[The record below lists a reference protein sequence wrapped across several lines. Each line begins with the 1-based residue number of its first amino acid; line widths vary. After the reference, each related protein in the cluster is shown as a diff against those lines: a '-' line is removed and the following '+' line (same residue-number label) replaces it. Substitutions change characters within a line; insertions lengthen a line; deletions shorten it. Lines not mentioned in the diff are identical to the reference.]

1 MTDDASLP
9 SPKLPVRRFLALSLP
24 YLTTDRLHRQALGR
38 SWRCPSVLSRAK
50 NANSPPG
57 NKSASGHGHA
67 DDVRHGIPS
76 QPFAVVAKVKNAL
89 RLVALDEV
97 AEKLG
102 LLRGQALADARAMI
116 PTLAIVD
123 EDTAA
128 DATLLEEI
136 ADWAERY
143 TPLVALDG
151 ADGLMLDITGCAHL
165 FGGEEALVGDLVQR
179 LLGQG
184 FLARATIA
192 DTPGAASAA
201 ARFTN
206 ATVVP
211 QGQMTGM
218 LEPLPLA
225 ALRIDRET
233 VSAMDRVGLK
243 RIGQII
249 GAPRAPLAAR
259 FGIELIRRLDQALG
273 VDEESINPRREAPT
287 FIAERR
293 FAEPIAREEDVA
305 ATLSSLAATLGQSL
319 ETHGEGARRLEFTLF
334 RVDGV
339 VTRIAVGAGRPIR
352 APKLILALF
361 REKFVALGDDLDAG
375 FGFDVARLS
384 VTASAAADPAQI
396 DLTGDA
402 IAEADVDGLIDR
414 IAARLGLDSVGR
426 IVPRASHIP
435 ERAEIFVA
443 AAETTTRSERSR
455 GPDREATRGEDGRR
469 PDRETK
475 DFPLRLFARPELV
488 EAIAEVPDGPPV
500 HFRWRRALYRVARAE
515 GPERIAAEWWRS
527 DGLTR
532 DYFRVEDSAGHR
544 FWLYREGLY
553 GRELVTPRWYMH
565 GVFA

>member
-1 MTDDASLP
+1 MKDANP
-9 SPKLPVRRFLALSLP
+9 R
-24 YLTTDRLHRQALGR
+24 
-38 SWRCPSVLSRAK
+38 
-50 NANSPPG
+50 PG
-57 NKSASGHGHA
+57 KKSEDGHGHGV
-67 DDVRHGIPS
+67 DVSSGPLV
-76 QPFAVVAKVKNAL
+76 VVAKVKNAL
-89 RLVALDEV
+89 HLVALDET

-102 LLRGQALADARAMI
+102 FVPGQALADARAMI
-116 PTLAIVD
+116 PALTIVD

-128 DATLLEEI
+128 CVTLLEEI
-136 ADWAERY
+136 ADWTERY
-143 TPLVALDG
+143 TPLVAIDG

-179 LLGQG
+179 LLAQG
-184 FLARATIA
+184 FLARAAIA
-192 DTPGAASAA
+192 DTPGTASAA
-201 ARFTN
+201 ARYTN

-225 ALRIDRET
+225 ALRLDRET

-259 FGIELIRRLDQALG
+259 FGIELIRKLDQALG
-273 VDEESINPRREAPT
+273 IDEEAINPRREAPT

-305 ATLSSLAATLGQSL
+305 ATLSSLAATLGRSL

-339 VTRIAVGAGRPIR
+339 VTRIAVGAVRPIR

-375 FGFDVARLS
+375 FGFDMARLS
-384 VTASAAADPAQI
+384 VTVSAAADSAQI

-402 IAEADVDGLIDR
+402 VAEADVDGLIDR
-414 IAARLGLDSVGR
+414 IAARLGLDSIGK
-426 IVPRASHIP
+426 IVPRESHIP
-435 ERAEIFVA
+435 ERAESFVA
-443 AAETTTRSERSR
+443 VTETTRSER
-455 GPDREATRGEDGRR
+455 DRWSN
-469 PDRETK
+469 REEK

-515 GPERIAAEWWRS
+515 GPERIAAEWWRA

-553 GRELVTPRWYMH
+553 GRELITPRWYMH

>member
-1 MTDDASLP
+1 MTDDVSLP
-9 SPKLPVRRFLALSLP
+9 SPILSAKPARRFLALSLP
-24 YLTTDRLHRQALGR
+24 YLTTDRLHRQTLGR
-38 SWRCPSVLSRAK
+38 SWRCPPPPHGTK
-50 NANSPPG
+50 DANSRPG
-57 NKSASGHGHA
+57 KRTA
-67 DDVRHGIPS
+67 DERGRGDNARNGPLV
-76 QPFAVVAKVKNAL
+76 VVAKIKNAI
-89 RLVALDEV
+89 RLVALDET

-102 LLRGQALADARAMI
+102 LIRGQALADARAMI
-116 PTLAIVD
+116 PTLAVVD

-136 ADWAERY
+136 ADWTERC

-179 LLGQG
+179 LLAQG

-218 LEPLPLA
+218 LKPLPLA

-243 RIGQII
+243 RVGQII

-273 VDEESINPRREAPT
+273 TDEESINPRREAPT

-319 ETHGEGARRLEFTLF
+319 EIHGEGARRLEFTLF

-375 FGFDVARLS
+375 FGFDMARLS
-384 VTASAAADPAQI
+384 VTVSAAADSAQI

-402 IAEADVDGLIDR
+402 VAEADVDGLIDR
-414 IAARLGLDSVGR
+414 IAARLGLDSVGK
-426 IVPRASHIP
+426 IVPRESNIP

-443 AAETTTRSERSR
+443 VAETTTRSEQSR
-455 GPDREATRGEDGRR
+455 GPDREATRGGRR
-469 PDRETK
+469 PDREVR
-475 DFPLRLFARPELV
+475 DFPLRLFTRPELV